1 MSHNIE
7 HNIKQ
12 PSTWKRGAYILLF
25 SIFYQMAAALLI
37 LIITFQFVNKLVTGD
52 TNKQFRQ
59 LSRSIASYI
68 YQVFQF
74 MSFNSNDIPY
84 PFSDWPEG
92 ELDIVENSVSKK
104 AAGKKTEIDDVLKK
118 SDPASDADRD

>member
-1 MSHNIE
+1 
-7 HNIKQ
+7 
-12 PSTWKRGAYILLF
+12 
-25 SIFYQMAAALLI
+25 MAATLLI

-52 TNKQFRQ
+52 TNKQFRH

-84 PFSDWPEG
+84 PFSDWPED
-92 ELDIVENSVSKK
+92 ELDIVEKPAGRK
-104 AAGKKTEIDDVLKK
+104 AETDEAMKK
-118 SDPASDADRD
+118 SDPAGDADGD

>member
-1 MSHNIE
+1 MNHDIE
-7 HNIKQ
+7 NNIKQ
-12 PSTWKRGAYILLF
+12 PSTWKRGAYIVLF
-25 SIFYQMAAALLI
+25 SIFYQMAATLLI

-52 TNKQFRQ
+52 TNKQFRH

-84 PFSDWPEG
+84 PFSDWPED
-92 ELDIVENSVSKK
+92 ELDTIVKSTND
-104 AAGKKTEIDDVLKK
+104 KTDIDDVLKK
-118 SDPASDADRD
+118 SDPASDADGD